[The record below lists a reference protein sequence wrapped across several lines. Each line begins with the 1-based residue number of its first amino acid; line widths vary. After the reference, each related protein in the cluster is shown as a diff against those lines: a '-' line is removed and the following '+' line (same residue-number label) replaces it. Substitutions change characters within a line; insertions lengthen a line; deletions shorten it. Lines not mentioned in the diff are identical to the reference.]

1 MPQRILKLIHIPLPA
16 APLASFRIL
25 FGAAV
30 FISTLRFLLLD
41 WVDVHFIDTKF
52 QFKYY
57 GFEWVHLLPQA
68 AMYAI
73 HFMMLLAALGI
84 MFGAWYRISA
94 VLFFM
99 CFTYCELIDLTY
111 YLNHYYFVSIV
122 SVLMCVLPAH
132 RYFSIDAWRKPT
144 IQQSSVPAWTINI
157 LKFQLI
163 CVYFFAGIAKI
174 NSDWL
179 ISALPL
185 RIWLPANDN
194 MPLLGALLRYDATA
208 YLFSWAG
215 MLFDITI
222 GIWLIWH
229 RTRLWAW
236 LVVVFFHAITGWMF
250 QIGVFPLVMIMC
262 TLVFFGPNF
271 HQRFLHAIRR
281 LVPHRFNQKHST
293 NHAGQALH
301 TSKFTVIL
309 LSMWVTFQVVFPL
322 RCYAYPGN
330 MFWSEQGYR
339 FGWRVMLF
347 EKAGTATFYVTDE
360 NTGKEGV
367 VDNNDF
373 LNPHQEKQ
381 MAMQPDM
388 ILQYAQFLKKYY
400 EQQGLAVS
408 RVRAEV
414 YVTFNARPSQLLVD
428 ENVNLLDLKDSWE
441 HKNWIK
447 PLD

>member
-1 MPQRILKLIHIPLPA
+1 MRQALLNLIHTPLHA

-25 FGAAV
+25 FGAVA
-30 FISTLRFLLLD
+30 FFSTLRFLLLG
-41 WVDVHFIDTKF
+41 WVDLHFVNTQF

-57 GFEWVHLLPQA
+57 GFEWVQLLPPTT
-68 AMYAI
+68 MFAI
-73 HFMMLLAALGI
+73 HYIMLLAALGI
-84 MFGAWYRISA
+84 MLGAWYRISA
-94 VLFFM
+94 VLFFL

-111 YLNHYYFVSIV
+111 YLNHYYFVSII
-122 SVLMCVLPAH
+122 SLLMCIVPAH
-132 RYFSIDAWRKPT
+132 RYFSIDTWRNPVLH
-144 IQQSSVPAWTINI
+144 QENVPAWAINI
-157 LKFQLI
+157 FKFQLI

-174 NSDWL
+174 NYDWL

-194 MPLLGALLRYDATA
+194 MPLLGPLFRYDTTA
-208 YLFSWAG
+208 YIFSWAG

-222 GIWLIWH
+222 GIWLLWH

-236 LVVVFFHAITGWMF
+236 LVVVFFHVITGWMF

-262 TLVFFGPNF
+262 TLLFFSTNF
-271 HQRFLHAIRR
+271 HQRFLHILRR
-281 LVPHRFNQKHST
+281 FIPQKFDKHYIANQPIHPVK
-293 NHAGQALH
+293 
-301 TSKFTVIL
+301 TSKITFAF
-309 LSMWVTFQVVFPL
+309 LSIWIAFQVVFPL

-330 MFWSEQGYR
+330 MFWTEQGYR

-347 EKAGTATFYVTDE
+347 EKAGTATFYVRDE

-367 VDNNDF
+367 VDNNEF

-400 EQQGLAVS
+400 EQQGLAVR

-414 YVTFNARPSQLLVD
+414 YVTFNARPSQLLID
-428 ENVNLLDLKDSWE
+428 DNVNLLDLQDSWA

-447 PLD
+447 PLE